1 MFSNHCILAFRN
13 DTVAEFNNAILQQLL
28 GQLETL
34 FEIDSADVNQ
44 QNTGFAE
51 LPVEYLQS
59 CNPPGLP
66 PSKLQVKV
74 GCPVM
79 LLRNLC
85 PTKGL
90 CNGTGM
96 SIFSIGQQCLKVRI
110 LGGEFDGNISLLP
123 RISLSSTET
132 ELPFVL
138 TQKQFPIKLSFAM
151 SVNKLQGQILG
162 IVGLNLQYSAFT
174 HGQLYVTMSRVTDV
188 KNLAVLHK
196 GHFNQA
202 CTDNIVYPEVLIR
215 SISLFFIFYFLFFIF
230 YFLFFIFYFLF
241 FIRSKSHV

>member
-1 MFSNHCILAFRN
+1 MAIMNNAAQNYSLFSNHCILAFRN
-13 DTVAEFNNAILQQLL
+13 DTIAEFNNAILQQLP

-34 FEIDSADVNQ
+34 FAIDSADVNQ
-44 QNTGFAE
+44 ENTGFAE

-59 CNPPGLP
+59 FNPPGLP
-66 PSKLQVKV
+66 PSKLQLKV

-90 CNGTGM
+90 CNGTRI
-96 SIFSIGQQCLKVRI
+96 SILSIGQKCLKVRI

-123 RISLSSTET
+123 IISLSTTET
-132 ELPFVL
+132 ELPLVF
-138 TQKQFPIKLSFAM
+138 TRKQFPIKLSFAM
-151 SVNKLQGQILG
+151 SVNKSQGQTLG

-174 HGQLYVTMSRVTDV
+174 HRQLYVALSKVTDV

-196 GHFNQA
+196 GHSNQA
-202 CTDNIVYPEVLIR
+202 CTENIVHLEVLIR
-215 SISLFFIFYFLFFIF
+215 
-230 YFLFFIFYFLF
+230 
-241 FIRSKSHV
+241 